1 MKDETLPTNSLLSDI
16 SSMSWALKP
25 LLNQGKDYD
34 GLLSYIIEK
43 NWHCP
48 EDKRI
53 KIPAVK
59 DLVKDTGIPYGQ
71 LKKYLNEIFE
81 DIITS
86 DTFTLAFTDIEY
98 WFSVTSFR
106 KSLSFRVKLLPVCP
120 RIGEQMRIPYFHSY
134 LQTNIFH
141 VSKIDHEFENR
152 RQVITIHLKQGFYN
166 LFWHIRLDEAEERM
180 EIDFRDRFE
189 KTDYQLKKELD
200 VIPKW
205 AQ

>member
-1 MKDETLPTNSLLSDI
+1 MKDETLPTSSLISDI

-25 LLNQGKDYD
+25 LLNQGKEYD

-43 NWHCP
+43 NWFYP
-48 EDKRI
+48 EDGKI
-53 KIPAVK
+53 NIPAVK
-59 DLVKDTGIPYGQ
+59 DLIKDTGIPYGK

-81 DIITS
+81 DIRTS
-86 DTFTLAFTDIEY
+86 DSLIINFSDIEY
-98 WFSVTSFR
+98 WFSLTSFR
-106 KSLSFRVKLLPVCP
+106 KSLCFRVKSLPVFP

-134 LQTNIFH
+134 LQTNFFY
-141 VSKIDHEFENR
+141 VSDITHEFENGV
-152 RQVITIHLKQGFYN
+152 QIITIHLKEGFYN
-166 LFWHIRLDEAEERM
+166 LFWHFRLDEAEERM
-180 EIDFRDRFE
+180 EIDFRDRYE

>member
-1 MKDETLPTNSLLSDI
+1 
-16 SSMSWALKP
+16 MSCSLKP
-25 LLNQGKDYD
+25 LLNQGKEYD

-43 NWHCP
+43 KWYYP
-48 EDKRI
+48 EDGKTNL
-53 KIPAVK
+53 PAVK
-59 DLVKDTGIPYGQ
+59 DLIKDTGIPYGK

-86 DTFTLAFTDIEY
+86 DTFALPFTDIEY

-106 KSLSFRVKLLPVCP
+106 KSLSFRVESLPVVP
-120 RIGEQMRIPYFHSY
+120 RVGEQMRIPYFHSY

-141 VSKIDHEFENR
+141 VSKIDHEFENGK
-152 RQVITIHLKQGFYN
+152 QVITIHLKQGFYN
-166 LFWHIRLDEAEERM
+166 LFWHFRLDEAEERM

-205 AQ
+205 AQLTYSRENRKGYSGE

>member
-1 MKDETLPTNSLLSDI
+1 MKDETLSTGSLLRDI

-25 LLNQGKDYD
+25 LLNQGKEYD

-43 NWHCP
+43 NWYYP
-48 EDKRI
+48 EDGNTNF
-53 KIPAVK
+53 PAVK
-59 DLVKDTGIPYGQ
+59 DLIKDTGIPYGK

-86 DTFTLAFTDIEY
+86 DTFSLPFTNIEY
-98 WFSVTSFR
+98 WFSVSSFR
-106 KSLSFRVKLLPVCP
+106 KSLSFRVKSLPVCP
-120 RIGEQMRIPYFHSY
+120 RIGEQMRIPYFYSY
-134 LQTNIFH
+134 LQTNLFH
-141 VSKIDHEFENR
+141 VSDITHEFENG

-166 LFWHIRLDEAEERM
+166 LFWHFRLDEAEERM